1 MRERVR
7 EDGMEHFCLVLW
19 CGLPLQIGPSS
30 MSHEQTQIMLNNLFK
45 QKFGWFPFLTIKEIY
60 NRRLQQ

>member
-1 MRERVR
+1 
-7 EDGMEHFCLVLW
+7 MEHFCLVLW

-45 QKFGWFPFLTIKEIY
+45 QKIWMVSFSHYKRNL
-60 NRRLQQ
+60 